1 MQILNQQYD
10 KYQEKIQIANEY
22 LETEKDLIAE
32 LQSDLKNAKGE
43 ALNIEVQYDE
53 NGEISNYKDIIQQLE
68 D

>member
-32 LQSDLKNAKGE
+32 LQDDLKDAEGK